1 MRMLTW
7 EVNKDEYGE
16 RDEDMDEDDYENEDK
31 VVHEGEDQD
40 ERMDA

>member
-7 EVNKDEYGE
+7 EVNKDEHEE
-16 RDEDMDEDDYENEDK
+16 RDEDMDEDDDENEDK

>member
-7 EVNKDEYGE
+7 EVNKDEYEE
-16 RDEDMDEDDYENEDK
+16 RDEDMDEDDDENEDK